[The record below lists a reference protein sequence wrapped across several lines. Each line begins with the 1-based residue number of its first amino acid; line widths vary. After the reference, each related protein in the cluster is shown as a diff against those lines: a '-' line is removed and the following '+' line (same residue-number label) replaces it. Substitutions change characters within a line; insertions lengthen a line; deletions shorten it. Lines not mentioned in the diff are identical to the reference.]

1 MMGGGE
7 MMQWVFAGLVLATFL
22 ALGVIYMMYFWPG
35 AGSRR
40 SNAPKRDMRM
50 TWKVVKIGEPVLE
63 GMGLVGKIEYGVII
77 STDEML
83 AQTQTLLF
91 CPLFEGIDKSTQ
103 TALAILPWHVEVDVR
118 QEPDR
123 HLAEV
128 GLARKYVSTK
138 IVLPIGSNEIDMD
151 GLERGYLDD
160 HSRVAVAR
168 KLALWMPCFAKI
180 AHL

>member
-1 MMGGGE
+1 MV
-7 MMQWVFAGLVLATFL
+7 QWIITGLALATVV
-22 ALGVIYMMYFWPG
+22 ALGGVYIMFFWFG
-35 AGSRR
+35 AGSRK

-50 TWKVVKIGEPVLE
+50 TWKVVKISEPVLE
-63 GMGLVGKIEYGVII
+63 GLGLTGNFEYGVII

-91 CPLFEGIDKSTQ
+91 CPLFEGVDKTTQ

-118 QEPDR
+118 QNPDKP
-123 HLAEV
+123 HAEI

-160 HSRVAVAR
+160 HSRIAVAR
-168 KLALWMPCFAKI
+168 KLALWMPSFARI
-180 AHL
+180 AHY

>member
-1 MMGGGE
+1 MV
-7 MMQWVFAGLVLATFL
+7 QWIITGLALATVV
-22 ALGVIYMMYFWPG
+22 ALGAIYIVFFWAG

-40 SNAPKRDMRM
+40 ASAPKRDMRM
-50 TWKVVKIGEPVLE
+50 TWKIVKIGEPVLE
-63 GMGLVGKIEYGVII
+63 GMGLVGKVEYGVII

-91 CPLFEGIDKSTQ
+91 CPLFEGVDKDTQ
-103 TALAILPWHVEVDVR
+103 KALAILPWHVEVDVR
-118 QEPDR
+118 QEPEK

-138 IVLPIGSNEIDMD
+138 IVLPIGSNEVDMD

-160 HSRVAVAR
+160 HSRIAVAR
-168 KLALWMPCFAKI
+168 KLALWMPSFARI
-180 AHL
+180 AHS